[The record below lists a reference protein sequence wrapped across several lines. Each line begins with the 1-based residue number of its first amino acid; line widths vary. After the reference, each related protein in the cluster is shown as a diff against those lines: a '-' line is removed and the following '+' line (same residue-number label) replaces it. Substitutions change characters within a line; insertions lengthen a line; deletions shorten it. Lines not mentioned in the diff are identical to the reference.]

1 MAYRLLVDD
10 NYHYMDESERY
21 AVGEFSTLN
30 AAIEAAK
37 KIVDD
42 YLLSAY
48 KKGMTAQELCASYA
62 SFGEDPFIMK
72 TPIHED
78 GILFSARDFARLRC
92 DEICFGNKNQSEK
105 GEIA

>member
-21 AVGEFSTLN
+21 TAGEFSTLD

-37 KIVDD
+37 KIVDE

-78 GILFSARDFARLRC
+78 GILFSARDYARLRC
-92 DEICFGNKNQSEK
+92 DEICSGNKNQN
-105 GEIA
+105 